1 MSFGFKGLNRGEL
14 IGKIVEE
21 TNTYARQFL
30 RGSDNHQASDLLGHA
45 KL

>member
-14 IGKIVEE
+14 IGKSVEQ
-21 TNTYARQFL
+21 TNTYAGQFL
-30 RGSDNHQASDLLGHA
+30 RGNDNHQASDLLGHE